1 MHRVHGAPCLKYCG
15 ARMSLRPSRRWGLLI
30 PLALVVA
37 VLASFMIPRG
47 STGQA
52 SLVGG
57 NLQGKPAPNF
67 RLRDQRGQTVSIS
80 GMRGHPVVL
89 TLMQSTC
96 TQLCPG
102 VADSIRRA
110 VNEMGPAGNDVGIIA
125 LSADPEHDTRASIIA
140 FSRRHHLLSRWH
152 YLTASRATLTP
163 IWNAYHVYVA
173 PANAPVSIRESH
185 SSATFLIDSSGRERS
200 LFLGGVSDLELGHDL
215 QVLTGTRV
223 TLLASN
229 SPAPE
234 AGHPAPDFTLK
245 STSNRIVSLDSFR
258 GHVIVLNFWASWC
271 HPCRTEMPMLG
282 SWYRKFHARGLDIVG
297 VNDQDPLADA
307 RAFARSVHTPYTIL
321 LDSNGSIAAR
331 YDVAGLPTT
340 VLIDGSGIVRDLKP
354 GILDS
359 SYLRTVI
366 TPALGRG

>member
-1 MHRVHGAPCLKYCG
+1 
-15 ARMSLRPSRRWGLLI
+15 MSLRPSKRWGLLI
-30 PLALVVA
+30 PAALVLA
-37 VLASFMIPRG
+37 VLAAFMIPKG

-67 RLRDQRGQTVSIS
+67 HLRDQFGRTVSLT

-110 VNEMGPAGNDVGIIA
+110 VREIGSAGRSVDIVA
-125 LSADPEHDTRASIIA
+125 MSADPEHDTHASIVA
-140 FSRRHHLLSRWH
+140 FSRKHGLLHRWH
-152 YLTASRATLTP
+152 YLTAGRATLSP
-163 IWNAYHVYVA
+163 IWTAYHVYVA
-173 PANAPVSIRESH
+173 PANAPASIRQSH
-185 SSATFLIDSSGRERS
+185 TSATFLIDATGHERS

-215 QVLTGTRV
+215 QVLTGSRV
-223 TLLASN
+223 TMLASN

-234 AGHPAPDFTLK
+234 VGHPAPDFALK
-245 STSNRIVSLDSFR
+245 STSGRIISLGSLH
-258 GHVIVLNFWASWC
+258 GHVVVLNFWASWC

-282 SWYRKFHARGLDIVG
+282 SWYRKLHAKGFDIVG
-297 VNDQDPLADA
+297 VNNQDPLNDA
-307 RAFARSVHTPYTIL
+307 RAFAKSVHTPYTIL
-321 LDSNGSIAAR
+321 LDSNGAIAAR

-340 VLIDGSGIVRDLKP
+340 VLVDANGVVRNVKP

-366 TPALGRG
+366 KPVLSER